1 MGTILVL
8 LRQEMI
14 ITYLILKLTLQSVV
28 NECNRLAGEQQS
40 KEQIMWLK
48 SRLLK
53 LRLEYERGAINE
65 ETYNNMQAEILND
78 LRGKT

>member
-1 MGTILVL
+1 
-8 LRQEMI
+8 MI
-14 ITYLILKLTLQSVV
+14 IEYLILKLTFQSIL

-53 LRLEYERGAINE
+53 LRLEYEKGTINE
-65 ETYNNMQAEILND
+65 ETYNNMQAEILKN
-78 LRGKT
+78 LGGKA